1 MSTGAYVGLHPQGL
15 QALYLPTPLCEAEG
29 RQDMEAS
36 LGLGLG
42 DESVA
47 SYRANWP
54 QVGLLVTRET
64 SREESP
70 SNKLSEQSLAGPWG
84 KYVGTY
90 WIGSVVM

>member
-1 MSTGAYVGLHPQGL
+1 MSTGVYVGLHPQGL

-47 SYRANWP
+47 SYRAN
-54 QVGLLVTRET
+54 
-64 SREESP
+64 
-70 SNKLSEQSLAGPWG
+70 
-84 KYVGTY
+84 
-90 WIGSVVM
+90 